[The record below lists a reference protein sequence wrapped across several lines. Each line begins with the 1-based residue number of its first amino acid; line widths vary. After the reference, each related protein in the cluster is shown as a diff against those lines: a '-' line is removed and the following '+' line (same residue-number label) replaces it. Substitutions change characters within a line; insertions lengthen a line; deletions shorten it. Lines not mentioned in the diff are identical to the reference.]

1 MNLGEIVVM
10 LYKVGTK
17 IRCGLDLFDTIVT
30 TADKAKDLIRGDVWE
45 DHPEKAKFV
54 ALPEDEKEKCEK
66 PAGLGFLTCVP
77 GVDHAAEVAEA
88 DAKAAAEAKAQAEA
102 EAAAKAEADAKA
114 KAEKAPK
121 ADKKAAD
128 NGDGNKG

>member
-66 PAGLGFLTCVP
+66 PAGLGFLTCIP
-77 GVDHAAEVAEA
+77 GVDHAAEV
-88 DAKAAAEAKAQAEA
+88 AEA

-114 KAEKAPK
+114 KAEKADKAPK

>member
-1 MNLGEIVVM
+1 MDLGKIFVT
-10 LYKVGTK
+10 LYKIGK
-17 IRCGLDLFDTIVT
+17 AIRCGSDLFDTVVT

-54 ALPEDEKEKCEK
+54 ALPEDEKDKAEK
-66 PAGLGFLTCVP
+66 PAGLGFLTCIP
-77 GVDHAAEVAEA
+77 GVDHAAEV
-88 DAKAAAEAKAQAEA
+88 AEA

>member
-1 MNLGEIVVM
+1 MDLGKIFVT
-10 LYKVGTK
+10 LYKIGK
-17 IRCGLDLFDTIVT
+17 AIRCGSDLFDTVVT

-45 DHPEKAKFV
+45 DHPNKAKFV

-66 PAGLGFLTCVP
+66 PAGLGFLTCIP
-77 GVDHAAEVAEA
+77 GVDHAAEV
-88 DAKAAAEAKAQAEA
+88 AEA

-114 KAEKAPK
+114 KAEKTDKAPK